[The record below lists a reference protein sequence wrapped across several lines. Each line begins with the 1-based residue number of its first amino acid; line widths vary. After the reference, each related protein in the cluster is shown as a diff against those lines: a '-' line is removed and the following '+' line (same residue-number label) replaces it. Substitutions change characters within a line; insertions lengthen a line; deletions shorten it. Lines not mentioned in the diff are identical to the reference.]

1 MHAAERPPPPTMHVR
16 WTDRALNSVF
26 CHYDNKNSLTRDE
39 LANERSF
46 LAYIRCTTTLLVSS
60 FSITQVVLQMIIFS
74 VRRITAV
81 DGVAGGSSSS
91 SSDTLPLL
99 IAAYASNIHDY
110 THYFKPTTLL
120 ICAVAGFC
128 SCLGLKKAWL
138 NFYNL
143 AERAKFQPGLI
154 GMGLL
159 FLSVFV
165 VDVVLLRQ
173 SIAFGLREFAN

>member
-1 MHAAERPPPPTMHVR
+1 MHVR

-26 CHYDNKNSLTRDE
+26 SHYDNNNSLTRDE

-60 FSITQVVLQMIIFS
+60 FSITQVVLQMIVLS
-74 VRRITAV
+74 VRRITDV
-81 DGVAGGSSSS
+81 DGVVGGN
-91 SSDTLPLL
+91 DTETNLPLL
-99 IAAYASNIHDY
+99 IAAYTSNVHDY